1 MLTFGR
7 SKTMNA
13 IYRYRWIVIL
23 LAVAFLA
30 ASCGKKVSRIQSGEV
45 KDLSGR
51 WNDTDS
57 QQVSQAMI
65 KDSLSWPW
73 INQWIQ
79 KRGKNPAVMAI
90 GVKNKGNEHINTR
103 TFMKDLE
110 RAFLRS
116 GRVTVVADS
125 DQRKSVRAERSDQQA
140 GNVGNPSAVGRE
152 LGADFVLTG
161 ELNTIADQ
169 EGGKKIMFYQI
180 NLELISVE
188 TNAKV
193 WIGDKK
199 IKKFIEKSKLGF

>member
-1 MLTFGR
+1 
-7 SKTMNA
+7 MNVF
-13 IYRYRWIVIL
+13 YRYRWIVIL
-23 LAVAFLA
+23 LAMAFLA
-30 ASCGKKVSRIQSGEV
+30 ASCGKKVSRIQAGEV

-57 QQVSQAMI
+57 QLVSKEMI

-73 INQWIQ
+73 INQWI
-79 KRGKNPAVMAI
+79 KARGKNPAIMTI
-90 GVKNKGNEHINTR
+90 GVKNRSSEHINTR

-125 DQRKSVRAERSDQQA
+125 DQRKSLRAERSDQQT
-140 GNVGNPSAVGRE
+140 GNVGNPSAIGRE

-161 ELNTIADQ
+161 ELNTISDQ
-169 EGGKKIMFYQI
+169 EGGKRVIFYQI

-188 TNAKV
+188 TNVKV

-199 IKKFIEKSKLGF
+199 IKKFIEKSKLKF

>member
-1 MLTFGR
+1 
-7 SKTMNA
+7 MNA
-13 IYRYRWIVIL
+13 IYRYRWMVIL

-30 ASCGKKVSRIQSGEV
+30 ASCGKKVSRMEAGEV

-57 QQVSQAMI
+57 QLVSKEMI

-79 KRGKNPAVMAI
+79 KKGKNPAVMTL
-90 GVKNKGNEHINTR
+90 GVKNRSSEHINTR

-125 DQRKSVRAERSDQQA
+125 EQKKVIRAERADQQT
-140 GNVGNPSAVGRE
+140 GSVGNPAAIGRE
-152 LGADFVLTG
+152 LGADFILTG
-161 ELNTIADQ
+161 ELNTISDQ
-169 EGGKKIMFYQI
+169 EGGKRIMFYQI
-180 NLELISVE
+180 NLELINVE
-188 TNAKV
+188 TNTKV

-199 IKKFIEKSKLGF
+199 IKKFIEKSKLKF

>member
-1 MLTFGR
+1 
-7 SKTMNA
+7 MNA
-13 IYRYRWIVIL
+13 FYRYRWIVIL
-23 LAVAFLA
+23 LAMAFLT
-30 ASCGKKVSRIQSGEV
+30 ASCGKKVSRIQAGEV

-57 QQVSQAMI
+57 QLVSKEMI

-73 INQWIQ
+73 INQWI
-79 KRGKNPAVMAI
+79 KARGKNPAIMTI
-90 GVKNKGNEHINTR
+90 GVKNRSSEHINTR

-125 DQRKSVRAERSDQQA
+125 DQRKSLRAERSDQQT
-140 GNVGNPSAVGRE
+140 GNVGNPSAIGRE

-161 ELNTIADQ
+161 ELNTISDQ
-169 EGGKKIMFYQI
+169 EGGKRVIFYQI

-188 TNAKV
+188 TNVKV

-199 IKKFIEKSKLGF
+199 IKKFIEKSKLKF

>member
-1 MLTFGR
+1 
-7 SKTMNA
+7 MNA
-13 IYRYRWIVIL
+13 FYRYRWIVVL
-23 LAVAFLA
+23 LVVAFIA
-30 ASCGKKVSRIQSGEV
+30 ASCGKKVSRIKAGEV

-57 QQVSQAMI
+57 QLVSKAMI

-73 INQWIQ
+73 INQWI
-79 KRGKNPAVMAI
+79 KKYGKNPAVMTI
-90 GVKNKGNEHINTR
+90 GVKNRSHEHINTR

-110 RAFLRS
+110 RAFLKS

-125 DQRKSVRAERSDQQA
+125 DQRKSLRAERADQQT
-140 GNVGNPSAVGRE
+140 GNVGNPSAIGRE

-169 EGGKKIMFYQI
+169 EGGKRIMFYQI